1 MEEKGNSPF
10 LHSVAVKG
18 DYPMDVVLRATGG
31 ILQLLNVFF
40 FCISLSIICIY
51 ELIYE
56 FGEVMDMYGS
66 CCMGLR
72 GGVYNLGAP
81 V

>member
-1 MEEKGNSPF
+1 MYF
-10 LHSVAVKG
+10 
-18 DYPMDVVLRATGG
+18 
-31 ILQLLNVFF
+31 FF